1 MKKNA
6 YILHEDE
13 AGNIYI
19 CKVLN
24 RYEDKEEAINVLAR
38 LLTKKITERQLLKE
52 FDKKLKEDGNDGYW

>member
-1 MKKNA
+1 MNA

-38 LLTKKITERQLLKE
+38 LLTKKITEKQLLKE
-52 FDKKLKEDGNDGYW
+52 FERKKIEEDKNN